1 MQSELF
7 HYVLAVHIAFGTVA
21 LLIAPLALVTVKG
34 GLWHRRWGKIFFW
47 AMAGIALTAAILCW
61 LRTGIFLFLIA
72 ILSFYLALTGYRV
85 LQRKKPDT
93 KPHPFDVGIAIIM
106 FLAGSGFILL
116 GILEHDTAVRW
127 VRIVFGVLAL
137 LLGLLDVFG
146 LFRPPRSPQSW
157 MLRHMTRFL
166 GAYIATVTAFSV
178 VNFQFLPYFWRWLWP
193 TMFGVLGIFVWRRHY
208 AKKFKNEP
216 HGNLQ

>member
-7 HYVLAVHIAFGTVA
+7 HYVLGVHIAFGTVA
-21 LLIAPLALVTVKG
+21 LLIAPFAMVTVKG

-72 ILSFYLALTGYRV
+72 VLSFYLALTGYRV
-85 LQRKKPDT
+85 LQRKKPDM
-93 KPHPFDVGIAIIM
+93 KPHWFDTA
-106 FLAGSGFILL
+106 LALAMVLTGSGFILL
-116 GILEHDTAVRW
+116 GILGNDSSERW

-137 LLGLLDVFG
+137 RLGLLDVYRQ
-146 LFRPPRSPQSW
+146 FRPYKSPQSW
-157 MLRHMTRFL
+157 MLSHMTRFL

-193 TMFGVLGIFVWRRHY
+193 TMFGVLGIIVWRRHCV
-208 AKKFKNEP
+208 KKFKTEP
-216 HGNLQ
+216 HGIIQ